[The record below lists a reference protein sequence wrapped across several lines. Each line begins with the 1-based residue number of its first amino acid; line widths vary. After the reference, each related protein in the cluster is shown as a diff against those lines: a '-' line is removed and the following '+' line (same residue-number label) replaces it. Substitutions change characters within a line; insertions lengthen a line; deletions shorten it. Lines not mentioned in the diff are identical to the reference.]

1 MPRIWNPSG
10 PSALTR
16 CCCTQPCGV
25 SRRRMSRNRTE
36 TVAKYLPKKASACS
50 RESVASLKLYQ
61 MVKSGDK
68 MASNPDIF
76 APRIAVANRSEEHTS
91 ELQLLMR
98 ISYAAF
104 RLTNKQVII

>member
-1 MPRIWNPSG
+1 
-10 PSALTR
+10 
-16 CCCTQPCGV
+16 
-25 SRRRMSRNRTE
+25 MSRNRTE

-76 APRIAVANRSEEHTS
+76 APRIAVANRSARSSIICVSDISLSFLSPMHVGRVRLLLCILSADERRSEES
-91 ELQLLMR
+91 REGKEGDR
-98 ISYAAF
+98 
-104 RLTNKQVII
+104 